1 MNASMN
7 MQANAMV
14 GCCTPGWPPP
24 WCPPPCV
31 PRGPYVPWGP
41 RPWTPPPICPAPVF
55 PGYAEG
61 VATGQATERARL
73 RKRMKEAGIP
83 DSVIDMIVGQGWIG
97 QVIPQAS
104 DLDGVIAAA
113 RRAGKRR

>member
-7 MQANAMV
+7 MHANAMV

-31 PRGPYVPWGP
+31 PREPYVPWGP

-83 DSVIDMIVGQGWIG
+83 DSVIDMIVGHGWIG
-97 QVIPQAS
+97 PAKPRAA
-104 DLDGVIAAA
+104 DLDGVIATA